1 MSAGEESGVVLEWPL
16 RERLPEQVATALM
29 GPGAPFETTT
39 EIVNGQQHEVFVNR
53 KRSLREALAAG
64 VASSADLV
72 HVATDA
78 AEFTFADVGRD
89 VASMA
94 AALREQYG
102 VGPGD
107 RVAIASANGY
117 EYLVTF
123 WATVSLDAVVVALN
137 GWWTEP
143 EMRYA
148 IELTEPTVLFGDER
162 RLARLGA
169 VEGLPTPRYE
179 DVFKELV
186 SYAPGVALPDT
197 PIAEDDPFLVLFTSG
212 TTGRSKGATLSHR
225 NNLHWA
231 QSVMLHGA
239 ARIALGDARP
249 AAGRPVAMSAAPMF
263 HVGGLNCQ
271 LIPAMLTG
279 GKIVYPAPG
288 RWSEE
293 RHLELTQ
300 QHGAT
305 QWSLVP
311 TQAWRL
317 VDFPRLHDYDLSTVS
332 TIGGG
337 SAFWPPALIARLK
350 QELPQAQPGVGYGM
364 TETNGGGTNHGGAAM
379 TAHPDSVG
387 MAAPLGLVKVIG
399 PDGEALPE
407 GEVGEV
413 CMRSACTFLGYW
425 NNPEATAE
433 SIDPDGWYHT
443 GDFGRIEGELLFLD
457 GRRRDL

>member
-123 WATVSLDAVVVALN
+123 WATVS
-137 GWWTEP
+137 
-143 EMRYA
+143 
-148 IELTEPTVLFGDER
+148 
-162 RLARLGA
+162 
-169 VEGLPTPRYE
+169 
-179 DVFKELV
+179 
-186 SYAPGVALPDT
+186 
-197 PIAEDDPFLVLFTSG
+197 
-212 TTGRSKGATLSHR
+212 HR

-249 AAGRPVAMSAAPMF
+249 AAGRPVAISAAPMF

-271 LIPAMLTG
+271 LIPAML
-279 GKIVYPAPG
+279 
-288 RWSEE
+288 
-293 RHLELTQ
+293 
-300 QHGAT
+300 
-305 QWSLVP
+305 
-311 TQAWRL
+311 
-317 VDFPRLHDYDLSTVS
+317 
-332 TIGGG
+332 
-337 SAFWPPALIARLK
+337 
-350 QELPQAQPGVGYGM
+350 
-364 TETNGGGTNHGGAAM
+364 
-379 TAHPDSVG
+379 
-387 MAAPLGLVKVIG
+387 
-399 PDGEALPE
+399 
-407 GEVGEV
+407 
-413 CMRSACTFLGYW
+413 
-425 NNPEATAE
+425 
-433 SIDPDGWYHT
+433 
-443 GDFGRIEGELLFLD
+443 
-457 GRRRDL
+457 

>member
-1 MSAGEESGVVLEWPL
+1 MAASGAVARAGRNG
-16 RERLPEQVATALM
+16 AD
-29 GPGAPFETTT
+29 GPGRPFETTT

-169 VEGLPTPRYE
+169 VEGLPTPRTRTC
-179 DVFKELV
+179 
-186 SYAPGVALPDT
+186 SRSSSRTA
-197 PIAEDDPFLVLFTSG
+197 
-212 TTGRSKGATLSHR
+212 GRR
-225 NNLHWA
+225 
-231 QSVMLHGA
+231 A
-239 ARIALGDARP
+239 ARHADRR
-249 AAGRPVAMSAAPMF
+249 GRPVPGAVHERHHRAVEGGDAVAPQQPALGAVGDAARRGPRSPSATPAPPPGGRWRSVGPMF

-293 RHLELTQ
+293 RHLELTE

-305 QWSLVP
+305 QWSLVC
-311 TQAWRL
+311 R
-317 VDFPRLHDYDLSTVS
+317 PRLAARRLP
-332 TIGGG
+332 
-337 SAFWPPALIARLK
+337 SAARLR
-350 QELPQAQPGVGYGM
+350 PV
-364 TETNGGGTNHGGAAM
+364 
-379 TAHPDSVG
+379 
-387 MAAPLGLVKVIG
+387 
-399 PDGEALPE
+399 DG
-407 GEVGEV
+407 
-413 CMRSACTFLGYW
+413 
-425 NNPEATAE
+425 
-433 SIDPDGWYHT
+433 
-443 GDFGRIEGELLFLD
+443 LD
-457 GRRRDL
+457 GRRRQRVLAAGADRPPEAGAAPGPARRRLRDERDQRRRHEPRWRRR